1 ADHCVRDIGASSM
14 RARRREGLI
23 RPVSAAGE
31 AEGAR
36 PGFVRRLKD
45 RAHTHQYDRISGR
58 ACRPGRYARHT
69 VDIPGLSTLIRVP
82 ASRLSRRHTALNAD
96 SIPPR
101 DHVRPRGNPSTN
113 RLGLDPAVRAGR
125 IGLSLPTDLPFD
137 AWRRIG
143 DQLGVINGSSAWW
156 LGDWLVYGEKTF
168 PGRYR
173 LAVSR
178 TRLSYKTLRN
188 YAWVARNVPMSRRR
202 DTLSLQH
209 HAQVAALPG
218 DEQERWLARAEREGW
233 PQ

>member
-1 ADHCVRDIGASSM
+1 M
-14 RARRREGLI
+14 
-23 RPVSAAGE
+23 
-31 AEGAR
+31 
-36 PGFVRRLKD
+36 
-45 RAHTHQYDRISGR
+45 
-58 ACRPGRYARHT
+58 
-69 VDIPGLSTLIRVP
+69 
-82 ASRLSRRHTALNAD
+82 
-96 SIPPR
+96 
-101 DHVRPRGNPSTN
+101 
-113 RLGLDPAVRAGR
+113 
-125 IGLSLPTDLPFD
+125 GLSLPTDLPFD

-233 PQ
+233 PQSRLRREIQASREPGSPPIRIAITVKVCTEREQRWKAAAEAASMPLPEWIARTLDQAARDAATPE